1 MKQKLVIWG
10 ASGHA
15 LVVADIIRL
24 MGNYEIV
31 GFLDDMNLERHNTEF
46 CGARIMGGKEQLDV
60 LREEG
65 IKYLMFGFGDCAAR
79 LNLSSFVRT
88 KGFSLATAIHPK
100 SIVASGVEIGSGTLV
115 AGGAVINPGS
125 TIGEN
130 VIINTC
136 SSVDHEC
143 VIEDGCHIG
152 PGVRLGGRVTV
163 RQGAWIGIGAA
174 VKDRVHIGAGSII
187 GTGSVVLNDIPEGVV
202 AHGIP
207 AKVTRR
213 VK

>member
-1 MKQKLVIWG
+1 VKRKLIIWG

-15 LVVADIIRL
+15 LVVADVIRL

-46 CGARIMGGKEQLDV
+46 CGARIIGGKEQLDI
-60 LREEG
+60 LREKG

-79 LNLSSFVRT
+79 LNLSSYVRA
-88 KGFSLATAIHPK
+88 KGFCLATAIHPK
-100 SIVASGVEIGSGTLV
+100 SIVANDVQIGSGTLV

-152 PGVRLGGRVTV
+152 PGVHLGGKVTV
-163 RQGAWIGIGAA
+163 GQGAWLGIGAT
-174 VKDRVHIGAGSII
+174 VKDRVRIGAGSII
-187 GTGSVVLNDIPEGVV
+187 GIGSVVLEDIPDGVV